1 MDHDAAFKLMFSLPG
16 MAESLIRMVASPEL
30 ASALD
35 FSTLER
41 RPSEL
46 VDADLAKRLGD
57 MLWRV
62 TFHDGP
68 QLQDGS
74 RPYLVVMIEFQSTP
88 EPRMA
93 ERIHE
98 YTDKLMAELARNGT
112 VAREGAR
119 PPVLPIVVYN
129 GDRPWYG
136 AGDLAD
142 LVAPVPAAR
151 ELAPFQLSQRYHRV
165 DAGAGAS
172 ADLPLDNW
180 AAAPIRLQNSP
191 TPADLMSRLREEFAR
206 FPGAGEERELRAALY
221 AWAGEIWRRLT
232 GDEQKLPPLEAFEA
246 SQGEKENMPSFM
258 ETRIRQ
264 WRAEIAQQIA
274 EGRARGIA
282 EGRAQGHAQGIV
294 QGHAQGIELSR
305 NEERGWLCRW
315 AALKFGAETG
325 ERLAA
330 SLEQLRDP
338 ETLARVGDWI
348 IECDTSAE
356 LFDRVRGRR
365 WQGGGTTG
373 ESRT

>member
-62 TFHDGP
+62 TFRDGP

-74 RPYLVVMIEFQSTP
+74 RPYLVAMIEFQSTP

-112 VAREGAR
+112 MQREGAR

-274 EGRARGIA
+274 EGRA
-282 EGRAQGHAQGIV
+282 

-330 SLEQLRDP
+330 SLEQFRDP

-365 WQGGGTTG
+365 RQGGCATG